1 MLSSILQNNAF
12 FLQTNGGKQDL
23 KHKSDFGHLSASNIC
38 KLACITGDIITI
50 HNVSYYW
57 DRLMFW
63 TYNFD
68 QFKNSK
74 IQILNVYMIYLPY
87 KFTILVGKCIYI
99 YIGYTIHTEC
109 RGSHVTPAI
118 SRCPSLPWPRSW
130 PPSWI
135 VQWDASSR
143 PPGKKWENFGDGK
156 LGPGETNTSIN
167 QLRYGWGIWLI
178 SPDWFHQF
186 FDFPCCFDGWKTWSW
201 IVQTFLIFTRNPGEI
216 IQFDY
221 IICFSGLVQPP
232 TSI

>member
-12 FLQTNGGKQDL
+12 FLQTNGGKQDP
-23 KHKSDFGHLSASNIC
+23 KHKSDFGHLSANNIC
-38 KLACITGDIITI
+38 KLACITVDIIRI

-57 DRLMFW
+57 DRSMLW
-63 TYNFD
+63 KYNFD

-74 IQILNVYMIYLPY
+74 IQILNVYDVFYHTNLS
-87 KFTILVGKCIYI
+87 KV
-99 YIGYTIHTEC
+99 GYTIHTEC
-109 RGSHVTPAI
+109 HGST
-118 SRCPSLPWPRSW
+118 RCPSPPWPRNS

-221 IICFSGLVQPP
+221 IICFSGVVQPP